1 MANTCAAV
9 TTSLEANES
18 AVGMI
23 TASIQGAELS
33 WSSTD

>member
-23 TASIQGAELS
+23 TCEYSRRRTLLEFN
-33 WSSTD
+33 